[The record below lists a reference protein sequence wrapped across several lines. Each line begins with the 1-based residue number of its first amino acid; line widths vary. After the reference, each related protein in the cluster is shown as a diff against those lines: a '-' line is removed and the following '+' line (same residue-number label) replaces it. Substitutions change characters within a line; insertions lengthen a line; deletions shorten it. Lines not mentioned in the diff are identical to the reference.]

1 VSLSPLST
9 FFAVFFFSSLGGFDL
24 RLTPLVETGFPR
36 VGEGGGGEREEDS
49 GEGEGEGE
57 ERVEGGEER
66 DEVSDEAV
74 IFLLLLLE
82 VGTAFDGEGR

>member
-1 VSLSPLST
+1 LSRFLPVLSLR
-9 FFAVFFFSSLGGFDL
+9 GFGL
-24 RLTPLVETGFPR
+24 RLTPFVVDAGLPR
-36 VGEGGGGEREEDS
+36 VGDGGGGEREEDS